1 MVVFHFKTERVY
13 MLFKVSDSSQDYYQE
28 STYTQ
33 ETSNLFVSF
42 YDDGTATS
50 STNPDLGGSVQG
62 VVNGTWSIEGGNL
75 IFTYP
80 EDGSESYSISF
91 ESDNLFYLN
100 VSEGS
105 YSQTLGFQRM

>member
-1 MVVFHFKTERVY
+1 MIP
-13 MLFKVSDSSQDYYQE
+13 DSSQDYYQE